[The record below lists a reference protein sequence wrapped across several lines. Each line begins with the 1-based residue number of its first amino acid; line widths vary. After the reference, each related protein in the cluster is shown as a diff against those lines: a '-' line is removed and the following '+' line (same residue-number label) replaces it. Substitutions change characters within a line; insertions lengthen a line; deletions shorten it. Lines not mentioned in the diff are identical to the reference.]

1 MVQEELHRKE
11 EELTHKTVGLAINAT
26 KMTVTALKNMLE
38 KFLEEQKLK
47 SPKTYKGKQSVKNLV
62 KSGAKLT
69 NIEITDQNI
78 KSFAKT
84 ARKYGIDFALRKD
97 NSAETPR
104 YFVFFKAKDVD
115 VLNAAFKEFLNKE
128 MIKSKKPEI
137 REKIKGAMEQ
147 SASIDKERSR
157 TKKKTREAE
166 L

>member
-11 EELTHKTVGLAINAT
+11 EEVANKVVALATNAA
-26 KMTVTALKNMLE
+26 KMTVSALKNMIE
-38 KFLEEQKLK
+38 KYIEEQKNK
-47 SPKTYKGKQSVKNLV
+47 TPKIYKGKQSVKHLTR
-62 KSGAKLT
+62 SGAKLT

-78 KSFAKT
+78 KSFSKT

-97 NSAETPR
+97 QSSEKPH

-128 MIKSKKPEI
+128 LTQTKKPI
-137 REKIKGAMEQ
+137 QEKLKGLMEQ
-147 SASIDKERSR
+147 VASKDKELSR
-157 TKKKTREAE
+157 AKSKTREAE